1 MSDLD
6 PHFERKLAS
15 VRTLAELDGFEKGLV
30 AERTRRGQ
38 RVAVTEQR
46 DIDAKRAAIAAAY
59 GVSEA
64 TVWGI
69 KHNRTWKDV

>member
-46 DIDAKRAAIAAAY
+46 DIDKRRAALERLA
-59 GVSEA
+59 GK
-64 TVWGI
+64 G
-69 KHNRTWKDV
+69 R